1 MRGGGPA
8 PPRCRA
14 VPRAVRAGGH
24 RSGAGRRI
32 RPYVYALARELG
44 LSGSVGNAADGVIVE
59 VEGGAP
65 VVAEFRRR
73 LGPEAPVL
81 AHVETVTAQLV
92 PCRGGTEFII
102 EPSRHGPGRTLV
114 SPGHCHL
121 RSLPGGTG

>member
-1 MRGGGPA
+1 MAGCGAADRHQRGVEPSRV
-8 PPRCRA
+8 RCMLT
-14 VPRAVRAGGH
+14 VTGLVQGVGF
-24 RSGAGRRI
+24 

-81 AHVETVTAQLV
+81 AHV
-92 PCRGGTEFII
+92 
-102 EPSRHGPGRTLV
+102 
-114 SPGHCHL
+114 
-121 RSLPGGTG
+121 